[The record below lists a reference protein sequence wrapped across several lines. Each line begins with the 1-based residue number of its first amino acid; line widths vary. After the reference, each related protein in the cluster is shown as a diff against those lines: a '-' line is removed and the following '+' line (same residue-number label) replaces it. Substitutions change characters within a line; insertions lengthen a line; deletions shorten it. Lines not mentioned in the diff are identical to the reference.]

1 MCVIKKEATRRC
13 SGGLKS
19 AYNYKE
25 GGEMKE
31 METRRSLEC
40 RKRCL
45 RWKLSVPRVG
55 PIAGPLT
62 ISLGAK
68 SMLNFKSISLVV

>member
-1 MCVIKKEATRRC
+1 V
-13 SGGLKS
+13 
-19 AYNYKE
+19 YNYEE

-31 METRRSLEC
+31 METRRSLKR

-45 RWKLSVPRVG
+45 RWKLSIPRVR

-62 ISLGAK
+62 VEGPRNQVDNKDAYLR
-68 SMLNFKSISLVV
+68 

>member
-1 MCVIKKEATRRC
+1 MMFILRFVAKQRFSLT
-13 SGGLKS
+13 
-19 AYNYKE
+19 AYNYEE

-31 METRRSLEC
+31 METRHSLE
-40 RKRCL
+40 RRERCL

-62 ISLGAK
+62 VVCK
-68 SMLNFKSISLVV
+68 SHIFFTMCNLHM